1 MQLGVIFF
9 KHLFDSQQN
18 QRQFVEAYYSIEDID
33 RQIDRQIDIVP
44 QLTQHMKSFGY
55 FGCYKIQ
62 WCSLPM
68 PLQSIVT
75 PYVPFKLLI
84 IMNFTKDEANQDQL
98 YIFWIPSFQGFV
110 LLISI
115 ASQVQL
121 ANIFTNTRPS
131 KHFHNLVSKLK

>member
-1 MQLGVIFF
+1 MQLGVIFS

-18 QRQFVEAYYSIEDID
+18 QRQFVEAYQSIKDIYIYIYIY
-33 RQIDRQIDIVP
+33 RQIDRQIDIAP

-75 PYVPFKLLI
+75 PEVPFKLLI

-98 YIFWIPSFQGFV
+98 LYLLDSLFSRFCLADLYCFPS
-110 LLISI
+110 S
-115 ASQVQL
+115 
-121 ANIFTNTRPS
+121 TC
-131 KHFHNLVSKLK
+131 KHLYQYTSLKTLS